1 MGKLWNCCEETFGE
15 YIAYT
20 TKKELRVENRFV
32 AGVYLTG
39 MLTIAVYV
47 IAYTLIIE
55 KGYQLVGYPT
65 GHVATKVKGIAFDYR
80 GIDTNDSFYESV
92 DLVQPSI
99 EMDGLFLATAMILTW
114 QSRDI
119 CAGEGECENDDD
131 CIEGVNDYYG
141 IQNGECQG
149 GYCQEYRWCPAANDT
164 LAESNLIYGVENF
177 TIFLKI
183 AIEFKEFSVSLVN
196 TKDKL
201 GDGSLIEGYNL
212 FTVKDILDECGIE
225 MSEIRDTGVLVSGDI
240 TYYCDFDPDNDCDP
254 YPKFQWHRED
264 IDEAA
269 VSRGFNFKK
278 LYYSRNNQQS
288 AVDRLMVNYYGIRF
302 RFSIQGNGGKFDLG
316 TFSTTLG
323 SGIALTAISVVIT
336 EMLLRHCIAER
347 SFYTER
353 RMELVTLEEEEDW
366 VRRISEHETPAEH
379 ETPTGRSR
387 MVKFI

>member
-1 MGKLWNCCEETFGE
+1 MGKVWNCCLDTFGE

-32 AGVYLTG
+32 AGVYIVG

-47 IAYTLIIE
+47 VAYTIIIE
-55 KGYQLVGYPT
+55 KGYQMVGYPT
-65 GHVATKVKGIAFDYR
+65 GHASTKVKGIAFDYL

-99 EMDGLFLATAMILTW
+99 EMDGLFLATALIQTW
-114 QSRDI
+114 QSRGI

-131 CIEGVNDYYG
+131 CIVGDYDYYG
-141 IQNGECQG
+141 IQNGECLD
-149 GYCQEYRWCPAANDT
+149 GYCQEYRWCPGASDT
-164 LAESNLIYGVENF
+164 LTETNLLYGVENF

-183 AIEFKEFSVSLVN
+183 AIEFKDFSVSLVN

-201 GDGSLIEGYNL
+201 GDGSLVMGYNL

-225 MSEIRDTGVLVSGDI
+225 MSEIRETGMLVSGDI
-240 TYYCDFDPDNDCDP
+240 TYYCDFDPDDDCDP
-254 YPKFQWHRED
+254 YPKFHWERED
-264 IDEAA
+264 KDEDA

-278 LYYSRNNQQS
+278 LYYSRNNRES
-288 AVDRLMVNYYGIRF
+288 AVDRLLVTYYGIRF

-316 TFSTTLG
+316 AFSTTLG

-336 EMLLRHCIAER
+336 EMLLRHCIPER
-347 SFYTER
+347 TFYTER
-353 RMELVTLEEEEDW
+353 RTELVTLEEEEDW
-366 VRRISEHETPAEH
+366 VRRSTARTES